1 MLTCGVEKVP
11 RGRRLWLTPQLDR
24 SKGRVLA
31 RPRDPWARLQFGMI
45 VRLPLPARGAASP
58 MSNAPRRPGVT
69 GDLKAA
75 NACGYPPVTRE
86 FFWDESAP
94 SGVGASRETRSY
106 GDPLVKIQNRGQGV
120 LEDGEHGGD
129 PASFLREKFRSRE
142 KLKWIRGQKAN
153 L

>member
-58 MSNAPRRPGVT
+58 MS
-69 GDLKAA
+69 
-75 NACGYPPVTRE
+75 
-86 FFWDESAP
+86 
-94 SGVGASRETRSY
+94 SREKRSY

-120 LEDGEHGGD
+120 VEDGGHGGD
-129 PASFLREKFRSRE
+129 PARFPREKFS
-142 KLKWIRGQKAN
+142 GAPS
-153 L
+153 